1 MFSVGFQRFKADVAI
16 YLHDK
21 GCIPNK
27 VSPADRVEKE
37 KEVSLSFVKS
47 SQIKNGFVAW
57 HQGTY
62 ANCFCY
68 CRMNFSL

>member
-37 KEVSLSFVKS
+37 KEVSLSF
-47 SQIKNGFVAW
+47 AW